1 MVVKKAIVKAVTKTP
16 LVLGEYYNGL
26 VVVTGAVKL
35 IRQRK
40 LLHAASLENEIRLRP
55 CIVG

>member
-1 MVVKKAIVKAVTKTP
+1 MVFFFFSSRYTMVVKKAIVKAVTKAP

-40 LLHAASLENEIRLRP
+40 LLLLLL
-55 CIVG
+55 

>member
-40 LLHAASLENEIRLRP
+40 LLLLLWKMKFA
-55 CIVG
+55 